1 MLTGLAQRVQYLK
14 FLANQNSPVI
24 LAGVAVTG
32 TVATAYLTGRA
43 SFKAAKII
51 NELEVMHTEHR
62 NHNGPDD
69 ENAPMSRVEKV
80 REVWRLY
87 LPPVAIGITTIAA
100 IIVAHRINSK
110 RLAALA
116 VASGISE
123 RALQEYKE
131 KVVQKL
137 GETKAR
143 NLRDEIAQD
152 RVSNQPLGREI
163 ILAGTG
169 DVLCFD
175 MTTGRYFVSS
185 VEDIKRAENKI
196 NHELNNFMSASL
208 SQFYDEIGLPP
219 TTYSDN
225 VGWNGN
231 NQVEIHFSTVMSPD
245 NRPCVA
251 IDFANQPI
259 SDYHRVYD

>member
-14 FLANQNSPVI
+14 LLANQNSPVI

-51 NELEVMHTEHR
+51 NKTEDLR
-62 NHNGPDD
+62 T
-69 ENAPMSRVEKV
+69 EKV
-80 REVWRLY
+80 RSVWRLY
-87 LPPVAIGITTIAA
+87 LPPVAVGITTIAA